1 MYGRREMLQYM
12 YCLLYNKPFSEIYK
26 CFHPSSGARY
36 RHLLEV
42 CPYLKLFLGIT
53 RSLIVLFVR
62 STKILISPGIFPM
75 YFVNIV
81 STMHVHAT
89 TIAISLSCHNAFS
102 SVARI
107 WYFLAFSIHVS

>member
-1 MYGRREMLQYM
+1 MYGRKEMVQYM
-12 YCLLYNKPFSEIYK
+12 YCLLYNKPFSNIYK
-26 CFHPSSGARY
+26 YFYPSSGTGY
-36 RHLLEV
+36 RHLLEF
-42 CPYLKLFLGIT
+42 CPYLLLFLGIT
-53 RSLIVLFVR
+53 SSLTVLSVR
-62 STKILISPGIFPM
+62 STKILISPGIFPV

-102 SVARI
+102 YVARF